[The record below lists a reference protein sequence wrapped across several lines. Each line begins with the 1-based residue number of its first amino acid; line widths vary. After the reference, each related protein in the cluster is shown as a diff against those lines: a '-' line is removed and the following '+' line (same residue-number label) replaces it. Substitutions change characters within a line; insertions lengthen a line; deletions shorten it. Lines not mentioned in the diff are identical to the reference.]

1 MRIDNDG
8 VGLEVAVDGPEDGPR
23 VLMLHG
29 VSSSS
34 ATYDFLVPHFPR
46 HRLYR
51 LDFRGHG
58 GSDRATGTYD
68 LDHYASDAEAVL
80 SAIGPAPI
88 VGHSLGGITAAFV
101 SQRRPDL
108 ATALFLEDPPLY
120 FGDKAVFD
128 ETPFATVFPLMQAAI
143 RDWQSNGT
151 TADDIA
157 AAMAAAPSISGQGTM
172 GDENH
177 PDALAAIG
185 RSLTRFEPDVFDSVL
200 DGTSLG
206 GFDPVVMIPSP
217 GVLLQPDRE
226 LGAAFFD
233 EHATRLAAVSPAIEL
248 VRLHGVGHLIHDSL
262 SHREA
267 YLAELGRFLEK
278 VAPA

>member
-8 VGLEVAVDGPEDGPR
+8 VGLEVTVDGPEDGPP
-23 VLMLHG
+23 VLLLHG

-58 GSDRATGTYD
+58 GSDRAPGTYD
-68 LDHYASDAEAVL
+68 VEHFATDAEAVL
-80 SAIGPAPI
+80 SRIGPAPV
-88 VGHSLGGITAAFV
+88 VGHSLGGITAALV
-101 SQRRPDL
+101 TQRRPDL
-108 ATALFLEDPPLY
+108 APAVFLEDPPLY

-128 ETPFATVFPLMQAAI
+128 ATPFAVVFPLMQAAV
-143 RDWQSNGT
+143 RGWQANGT
-151 TADDIA
+151 TADEIA
-157 AAMAAAPSISGQGTM
+157 ALMAVTPSMSGRGTM

-177 PDALAAIG
+177 PDALAAFG
-185 RSLTRFEPDVFDSVL
+185 ASLTRFDPSVFDSVL
-200 DGTSLG
+200 DGTALG
-206 GFDPVVMIPSP
+206 DFDPDVPISSS

-233 EHATRLAAVSPAIEL
+233 EHAVRLASVNPSIEV
-248 VRLHGVGHLIHDSL
+248 VRLRGVGHLVHDSL
-262 SHREA
+262 SHREQ
-267 YLAELGRFLEK
+267 YLAELDRFLQK
-278 VAPA
+278 AATA